1 MGLQTAHSLLP
12 SWSWSE
18 LACSYETSIEG
29 GSTQAATQLVDLFL
43 KFCNCPVCANRAV
56 GLLAGC
62 NSKVSILLGV
72 TAFLAVARSQCP

>member
-29 GSTQAATQLVDLFL
+29 GSTQAATQLVDLF
-43 KFCNCPVCANRAV
+43 R
-56 GLLAGC
+56 
-62 NSKVSILLGV
+62 
-72 TAFLAVARSQCP
+72 VASALQLHSMCSPLEL